1 MLNLFVRAAVLT
13 ADRVDAARRS
23 DRGATAVEYALIIA
37 GVAAVLAVVV
47 FALEDVLTGLF
58 RDTCEGI
65 VSGDNEGC
73 AAPPAND
80 E

>member
-1 MLNLFVRAAVLT
+1 MLNLFIRATMLA

-37 GVAAVLAVVV
+37 GVAAVLAVIV

-65 VSGDNEGC
+65 TAGGDDHDC
-73 AAPPAND
+73 VVTP
-80 E
+80 

>member
-1 MLNLFVRAAVLT
+1 MLNLFVRAAVLA
-13 ADRVDAARRS
+13 ADRVAAARRN

-47 FALEDVLTGLF
+47 FALEDVLTDLF

-65 VSGDNEGC
+65 VNGANPTDCG
-73 AAPPAND
+73 PPED
-80 E
+80 